1 MKLNLSDSVKYK
13 IVKAINDGL
22 DISREIYNEGNMRAK
37 NAIHFF
43 KMDVVSNEIIKCF
56 EDEEDFKVFNIK
68 RGSYNVLLLYYIP
81 ENSLISIMSRSRLQQ
96 LLHRISFENV
106 HYFDALASFN
116 EDNNQI
122 SFITEIESVN
132 KNEIE
137 SIKDSIYPHIGSKA
151 PISYYTVSIIMK
163 GLQLIGVESLC
174 VSEYM
179 NIINN
184 EDWSDFIELDYNHF
198 EENDVLNSFD
208 ETLEISIKPSVARKD
223 DISSNDIKPKIG
235 KKANQA

>member
-1 MKLNLSDSVKYK
+1 MKLYLSDSIKYK

-43 KMDVVSNEIIKCF
+43 KMDVVSNEIVKCF

-81 ENSLISIMSRSRLQQ
+81 ENSLISIMSHSRLQQ
-96 LLHRISFENV
+96 LLHRTSFENV

-122 SFITEIESVN
+122 SFITEIDSVN
-132 KNEIE
+132 KDEIE

-151 PISYYTVSIIMK
+151 PISYFTVSIIMK

-208 ETLEISIKPSVARKD
+208 ETLEISIKPSVVRKD

>member
-1 MKLNLSDSVKYK
+1 MKLNLSESIKRK
-13 IVKAINDGL
+13 LVKAINDGL

-56 EDEEDFKVFNIK
+56 EVEEDFKVFNIK
-68 RGSYNVLLLYYIP
+68 RGSYYVLLVYYIP
-81 ENSLISIMSRSRLQQ
+81 ENSLISIMSYSRLQQ
-96 LLHRISFENV
+96 LIHRISFDHV

-116 EDNNQI
+116 EDTNQI
-122 SFITEIESVN
+122 SFVTEIESVN
-132 KNEIE
+132 KDEIE
-137 SIKDSIYPHIGSKA
+137 SIKNSVYSHICSKT
-151 PISYYTVSIIMK
+151 PISYYTVSINMK

-179 NIINN
+179 NIINH
-184 EDWSDFIELDYNHF
+184 EDWSDFIELDYNHI
-198 EENDVLNSFD
+198 EENEDSHTFD
-208 ETLEISIKPSVARKD
+208 ETLEINIKPSIARKD